1 MRVQALCVGMVLA
14 SCAAARAQPI
24 PGPQDQPPKDR
35 FNPGE
40 LRSTLVVPESRVE
53 RFRHPV
59 IDAHSH
65 AYAETPEAIAAWV
78 GLMDRVGVK
87 TTFIL
92 SGATGPELA
101 KVSAR
106 YAGAHPG
113 RFVMFAGFDKEGV
126 DAADYGD
133 RLRRR
138 LRADVAAGAA
148 GLGELTDKGLGLVRA
163 GEPRATAAS
172 GAGLTPPGAA
182 KRPRQMSGG
191 EFTSSPRKTRAGGTG
206 GAPLAPPV
214 YIDDLRFDPLWDG
227 AGVLGVPVFVHI
239 AEPAAFYEPAD
250 ERNDLRRSAN
260 WSLHGKGTP
269 GYAEMIAK
277 FERVLE
283 RHPRT
288 RFVSVHAFNLANDL
302 GALGRL
308 LDRHPNVDVDFAARM
323 WELAR
328 QPFSAG
334 RFFSKYA
341 DRILFGTDND
351 PSAPMYLAHVRQ
363 LETQDEWFWPADA
376 EWWRGYGMGLPDD
389 VLKKV
394 YSGNAERL
402 LRRRLDK

>member
-1 MRVQALCVGMVLA
+1 MRNGAAAVRAGIWWA
-14 SCAAARAQPI
+14 SCVVAYAQPI
-24 PGPQDQPPKDR
+24 TGPQDQPRNDR
-35 FNPGE
+35 FNPGN
-40 LRSTLVVPESRVE
+40 LRSTLVVPESRVT

-65 AYAETPEAIAAWV
+65 AYAETAEAVSAWV
-78 GLMDRVGVK
+78 ALMDRVGVR
-87 TTFIL
+87 TSFIL

-113 RFVMFAGFDKEGV
+113 RFVMFAGFDKENV
-126 DAADYGD
+126 DASDYGD

-138 LRADVAAGAA
+138 LREDVAAGAA

-163 GEPRATAAS
+163 GDRAY
-172 GAGLTPPGAA
+172 
-182 KRPRQMSGG
+182 
-191 EFTSSPRKTRAGGTG
+191 F
-206 GAPLAPPV
+206 V
-214 YIDDLRFDPLWDG
+214 DDPRFDPLWDE
-227 AGVLGVPVFVHI
+227 AGVLGVPVFFHI
-239 AEPAAFYEPAD
+239 AEPAAFYEPPD

-260 WSLHGKGTP
+260 WSLYGKGTP
-269 GYAEMIAK
+269 GYAEMVAK

-328 QPFSAG
+328 QPFSAR
-334 RFFSKYA
+334 RFFAKYA

-351 PSAPMYLAHVRQ
+351 PEAPMYLAHVRQ
-363 LETQDEWFWPADA
+363 LETEDEWFWPADA

-389 VLKKV
+389 VLRKV
-394 YSGNAERL
+394 YARNAERL
-402 LRRRLDK
+402 LRRGLDK

>member
-1 MRVQALCVGMVLA
+1 MVRGRVVRNGLVVWMALAACV
-14 SCAAARAQPI
+14 AARAQTV
-24 PGPQDQPPKDR
+24 PGPQDQPTDDR
-35 FNPGE
+35 FDPGR
-40 LRSTLVVPESRVE
+40 LKSTLVVPETRVE
-53 RFRHPV
+53 RFRLRV

-65 AYAETPEAIAAWV
+65 AYAKTPEAVAEWV
-78 GLMDRVGVK
+78 ALMDRVGVK
-87 TTFIL
+87 TSFVL
-92 SGATGPELA
+92 SGLSGSSLREVT
-101 KVSAR
+101 AR
-106 YAGAHPG
+106 YAGAYPG

-126 DAADYGD
+126 EAADYGE

-138 LRADVAAGAA
+138 LREDVAAGAA
-148 GLGELTDKGLGLVRA
+148 GLGELTDKGLGFVRV
-163 GEPRATAAS
+163 GD
-172 GAGLTPPGAA
+172 
-182 KRPRQMSGG
+182 RPY
-191 EFTSSPRKTRAGGTG
+191 F
-206 GAPLAPPV
+206 
-214 YIDDLRFDPLWDG
+214 IDDNRFDPLWDEAG
-227 AGVLGVPVFVHI
+227 ALGVPVFVHI

-269 GYAEMIAK
+269 GYAEMVAK
-277 FERVLE
+277 FERVLT

-328 QPFSAG
+328 QPFSAR

-341 DRILFGTDND
+341 DRILFGTDNGPD
-351 PSAPMYLAHVRQ
+351 APMYLAHVRQ
-363 LETQDEWFWPADA
+363 LETEDEWFWPADA

-394 YSGNAERL
+394 YAGNAERL
-402 LRRRLDK
+402 LRRGLHK